1 MNYIKIQNTT
11 PNNKTCRVL
20 FIGDSAVGKT
30 NIITRFK
37 YNTFEYSYLA
47 TIGLDFVIK
56 NLKIRDKNIKFNI
69 WDTAGQKKYKSAI
82 ESYYK
87 NIDVICICYDITNI
101 KSYNLLPEL
110 LNEAIRNSN
119 DAIIYIIGNKIDFDY
134 NRCIPKRNVI
144 AMCNENKIHYFE
156 VSAEKNINIIDL
168 FYNIGDKFLK
178 KNEIEHPR
186 IIKVNNKLCN
196 CCILQ

>member
-69 WDTAGQKKYKSAI
+69 WDTAGQK
-82 ESYYK
+82 
-87 NIDVICICYDITNI
+87 
-101 KSYNLLPEL
+101 
-110 LNEAIRNSN
+110 
-119 DAIIYIIGNKIDFDY
+119 
-134 NRCIPKRNVI
+134 
-144 AMCNENKIHYFE
+144 
-156 VSAEKNINIIDL
+156 NINL
-168 FYNIGDKFLK
+168 QLNL
-178 KNEIEHPR
+178 
-186 IIKVNNKLCN
+186 IIK
-196 CCILQ
+196 I